1 MSDDLRERTPDE
13 ALGNDPA
20 VRGTRSDIGATG
32 AGVTGGAPGMQEAGS
47 RSQGAADDAVRP
59 TRPDED
65 GNKSG
70 SGMDSGDGEPGRGAA
85 ADDETQWMRG
95 ASGDGTIGEGQGN
108 TARVEGIA
116 TKGPHGLG
124 AAGGEG

>member
-32 AGVTGGAPGMQEAGS
+32 AGVTGGAPGMQEAGF
-47 RSQGAADDAVRP
+47 QAQWAAGGP

-65 GNKSG
+65 GNQSG
-70 SGMDSGDGEPGRGAA
+70 SGMSSGDGEPGRGAA
-85 ADDETQWMRG
+85 VDDETQWLRG
-95 ASGDGTIGEGQGN
+95 ASADGAMGEGHGN
-108 TARVEGIA
+108 TARDEGIA
-116 TKGPHGLG
+116 TKGPDGLG
-124 AAGGEG
+124 AGGGEG